1 MQKRRK
7 ITNLVLTLA
16 AVGLGFFAQSRFRMG
31 PIRDALILYAVAIAI
46 FVYAL
51 RREREP
57 LAEPSPVP
65 PTLRQAQDTARFTLT
80 DNRWAILLLSGSGIS
95 ILLSL
100 RYFSKRIHPNGAWFL
115 YLLSILLFVT
125 AFLVTRERGEEE
137 QVGLHER
144 HERKGDLLSR
154 RVEMISLAL
163 IVALAIFM
171 RVYQLGSF
179 PDPVWF
185 DEAQNG
191 LEALKLLA
199 NSNYRP
205 IFIAD
210 LTQLPALFFYLVALF
225 FKLAGVS
232 VLTIRLVTTL
242 VGLFTIPVFY
252 LFVRELSGQ
261 RVALASAFLLAVSR
275 WHVNFSRFGMNGVLA
290 PLFAALALYF
300 LLKGLRTREPLD
312 FLWGGMALGGGMY
325 TYIGFWLIPVVVV
338 LFLLHKLL
346 KERRDF
352 IRTYGQGVFLFVVAS
367 LLVFAPLGWY
377 ASRNTKA
384 FRARSETVS
393 VVRGRSRAEAMR
405 LLKENAEKHLLMFN
419 YRGDPNGRHNLPG
432 EPMLDSLTGVFFA
445 LGLGYSLY
453 RWRRSKHFLL
463 IAWFGLLLLMG
474 ILSLEYEAPQA
485 YRTIGIIP
493 AVYALAGLAI
503 GKIWEAFLEGFGRGR
518 ERYFGA
524 ALLIPLLVIA
534 RSNYDTFFNKQ
545 AKDFSVWAAYSS
557 TETEIARFLQS
568 LPGDGDYDVYISP
581 IYRGH
586 PTIRFLVPRYEG
598 GKPFDFMNNVPIKE
612 RVDKDVVYILERSF
626 DYVVPILEACYPG
639 GVFEAEKDPY
649 GHVMFVSGV
658 VSKEEIAAIRGLE
671 GRYYAGLEPEGE
683 PLVSRTD
690 QVIVFDWQAEA
701 APLPAPFNVQW
712 KGSIFI
718 PRYGRYTIAIESLGR
733 SVVRID
739 GDVVVENPSTGLRA
753 SEEGVD
759 YVENNLDLAK
769 GLHAIEVSY
778 VQEGEEG
785 GIKLYWASAGIGKQV
800 VPSNMLYVPAV
811 PNGGLLGSY
820 YPNDSWTGTP
830 SFTQVDPA
838 ISFYFHIYPLRR
850 PYSVEWKGKIH
861 APLAGLYRFGTES
874 IDFSWL
880 YINEKLIVDNSQVIN
895 QYREGAIDLD
905 EGWHDIR
912 VRFVNRSDHSH
923 IYLYW
928 TPPGGIREVVPSTR
942 LFIGRG
948 EYPSPGELPP
958 PPVAVPTPSP
968 EQPPEQPEVMPEVGP
983 LPMGVAPFLLQWGK
997 QGSKDGQFEGPR
1009 GVAVDAAGNVYVADL
1024 GNHRVQ
1030 KFDAQGEFLL
1040 AWGKEGKGKGQ
1051 FLEPFDL
1058 AIDSQGNVYVL
1069 DSLQQRI
1076 QSFSGE
1082 GKFIQS
1088 LEPGVDLYNPR
1099 GIAIDREDNLYVADT
1114 GGNWVV
1120 KLSTDGRLLAQYGG
1134 PELMYQPTDVA
1145 VDGGG
1150 NIYVANAGQPIM
1162 QKLDRDGRLLKQWGI
1177 SVANSFDG
1185 PHLAMGPADELYITD
1200 PEQGRVIVFNS
1211 EGVPLE
1217 AWGER
1222 GIGPGQF
1229 GKPLGIAV
1237 DGEGNI
1243 YVTDPYNL
1251 RVQKFGKN
1259 E

>member
-1 MQKRRK
+1 MQERRK
-7 ITNLVLTLA
+7 ITNLILTLA
-16 AVGLGFFAQSRFRMG
+16 AVGLGFFAQSRFRI
-31 PIRDALILYAVAIAI
+31 PSVRDALILYAVAVAI
-46 FVYAL
+46 FVYAF
-51 RREREP
+51 RREREAP
-57 LAEPSPVP
+57 AEPCPVP
-65 PTLRQAQDTARFTLT
+65 SRGFELANT
-80 DNRWAILLLSGSGIS
+80 RWGILLLSGSGIS
-95 ILLSL
+95 IIFSL
-100 RYFSKRIHPNGAWFL
+100 RLFQKGIHPNGAWVL
-115 YLLSILLFVT
+115 YLLSILLFAA
-125 AFLVTRERGEEE
+125 AFLVMRTWKLE
-137 QVGLHER
+137 VGSWKL
-144 HERKGDLLSR
+144 DSNLQPPTSNLQP

-163 IVALAIFM
+163 IVALGIFM

-179 PDPVWF
+179 PDCIWF

-199 NSNYRP
+199 DTNYRP
-205 IFIAD
+205 IFIAE
-210 LTQLPALFFYLVALF
+210 LTQLPALFFYLIALF

-242 VGLFTIPVFY
+242 AGLFTIPIFY
-252 LFVRELSGQ
+252 LFVRELFGQ

-275 WHVNFSRFGMNGVLA
+275 WHVNFSRFGMNGILA

-338 LFLLHKLL
+338 FFLLHRLL
-346 KERRDF
+346 QERRNF
-352 IRTYGQGVFLFVVAS
+352 IRTYGSCLLLFIVAS

-405 LLKENAEKHLLMFN
+405 LLRENVEKHLLMFN
-419 YRGDPNGRHNLPG
+419 YHGDPNGRHNLPS
-432 EPMLDSLTGVFFA
+432 EPMLDPLSGVFFV

-453 RWRRSKHFLL
+453 RWRRPKCFLL
-463 IAWFGLLLLMG
+463 IVWFGLMLLMG

-493 AVYALAGLAI
+493 ALCALAGLAI
-503 GKIWEAFLEGFGRGR
+503 GKIWEAFLEGFGRAC

-524 ALLIPLLVIA
+524 ALLIPLVLIA

-545 AKDFSVWAAYSS
+545 AKDFAVWAAYSS

-568 LPGDGDYDVYISP
+568 LPGDYDVHISP
-581 IYRGH
+581 IYIGH

-598 GKPFDFMNNVPIKE
+598 GKPFDLMNDVPVKGN
-612 RVDKDVVYILERSF
+612 VDKDMVYILERSF
-626 DYVVPILEACYPG
+626 DYVVPILQACYPG
-639 GVFEAEKDPY
+639 GVFKAEEDPY

-658 VSKEEIAAIRGLE
+658 VDKEEIAAIRGLE
-671 GRYYAGLEPEGE
+671 GQYYAGLEPEGE
-683 PLVSRTD
+683 PLVRRTD
-690 QVIVFDWQAEA
+690 QIIDFDWQAEN

-712 KGSIFI
+712 EGSIFV
-718 PRYGRYTIAIESLGR
+718 PRYGRYTIAIESLGP

-739 GDVVVENPSTGLRA
+739 GDVVVE

-778 VQEGEEG
+778 AQEGEEG
-785 GIKLYWASAGIGKQV
+785 GIKLYWASSGVAKQV
-800 VPSNMLYVPAV
+800 VPSNMLYLPAV
-811 PNGGLLGSY
+811 PNEGLLGSY
-820 YPNDSWTGTP
+820 YPNDSWTGP
-830 SFTQVDPA
+830 PAFTQVDLA
-838 ISFYFHIYPLRR
+838 ISFYFHIYPLHR

-861 APLAGLYRFGTES
+861 APVTGLYRFGTES

-880 YINEKLIVDNSQVIN
+880 YINEKLVVDNSQVIN
-895 QYREGAIDLD
+895 QYREGAIELD

-923 IYLYW
+923 VYLYW
-928 TPPGGIREVVPSTR
+928 TPPGGIKEIVPSTR
-942 LFIGRG
+942 LFIGHG

-968 EQPPEQPEVMPEVGP
+968 EKPEVMPEVGP

-997 QGSKDGQFEGPR
+997 QGSRDGQFEGPR
-1009 GVAVDAAGNVYVADL
+1009 GIAVDAAGNVYVADL

-1058 AIDSQGNVYVL
+1058 AVDSQGNVYVL
-1069 DSLQQRI
+1069 DSLRQSV
-1076 QSFSGE
+1076 QSFSSE

-1088 LEPGVDLYNPR
+1088 LEPGVDFYNPR
-1099 GIAIDREDNLYVADT
+1099 GIAIDGEDNLYVADT
-1114 GGNWVV
+1114 GGNGVI
-1120 KLSTDGRLLAQYGG
+1120 KLSADGRLLAQYGG
-1134 PELMYQPTDVA
+1134 PEFMYQPTDMA

-1150 NIYVANAGQPIM
+1150 NIYVVNAGLPIM
-1162 QKLDRDGRLLKQWGI
+1162 QKLDRSGRLLKQWGI
-1177 SVANSFDG
+1177 SVANSFDS
-1185 PHLAMGPADELYITD
+1185 PHLAMGPGGELYITD
-1200 PEQGRVIVFNS
+1200 PEQGRVIVYNL
-1211 EGVPLE
+1211 EGEPLE

-1222 GIGPGQF
+1222 GTGDGQF

-1237 DGEGNI
+1237 DNKGNI
-1243 YVTDPYNL
+1243 YVTDPYNH
-1251 RVQKFGKN
+1251 RVQKFGEN